1 MGEDAEAVTESLQ
14 FLLVVVPLIGLF
26 FLLRVVISRKIAQAV
41 ALARAEAASESAALS
56 ERLRGR
62 EEALLDARG
71 ALERAASRENEL
83 EGLNAGLG
91 ARIAGSEEKLRAFEE
106 AERKL
111 TDAFQNLASQA
122 LSRNN
127 QQFLD
132 LAKENLAK
140 QQGEARGEL
149 EQRQQAIAALVKPL
163 NEALGKVDAEVRRI
177 EAAREQAY
185 GTLTEQVRSMMTAQ
199 DRLQSETGKLVTA
212 LRRPEVRGNW
222 GEVQL
227 QRAVEFAG
235 MVDFVDFRTQESVDT
250 GDGKLRPDMVVKL
263 PGDKRVVVDSK
274 VPLDAYLAAIEARS
288 EEERH
293 AALVRHARQ
302 VREHVRKLSAKAYWD
317 QFENAPEFVVL
328 FLPGEAIFSA
338 ALEQD
343 PQLIEDSFQQ
353 SVLIVT
359 PATLVALLKTVF
371 YGWKQETLAANA
383 MAISDAAKVLHERLR
398 VFAGHLSGVGRG
410 LNAALTKY
418 NEAVG
423 SFDARVLPQG
433 RKLEELQAASGEA
446 LASPPPVEIAPRPLA
461 AAIAATGDDEDG
473 KAAVDE

>member
-1 MGEDAEAVTESLQ
+1 MVVTDPLKILFAVLP
-14 FLLVVVPLIGLF
+14 LVGMF
-26 FLLRVVISRKIAQAV
+26 FLVRAVVRRRITQALE
-41 ALARAEAASESAALS
+41 LARAQAASERAAVE

-62 EEALLDARG
+62 EEALVDARRS
-71 ALERAASRENEL
+71 LERAAEKENEL
-83 EGLNAGLG
+83 EARASELG
-91 ARIAGSEEKLRAFEE
+91 ARVAAGEEKLLAYAD

-132 LAKENLAK
+132 LAKENLEK
-140 QQGEARGEL
+140 LQGEARGEL

-185 GTLTEQVRSMMTAQ
+185 GTLTEQVRSMIGAQ
-199 DRLQSETGKLVTA
+199 ERLQSETGKLVTA

-235 MVDFVDFRTQESVDT
+235 MVDFVDFRTQETVESDE
-250 GDGKLRPDMVVKL
+250 GRLRPDLVVKL
-263 PGDKRVVVDSK
+263 PGGKEVVVDSK
-274 VPLDAYLAAIEARS
+274 APLDAYLAAIEATS
-288 EEERH
+288 EEHRH
-293 AALVRHARQ
+293 EALVRHARQ
-302 VREHVRKLSAKAYWD
+302 VRDHVRKLSAKAYWD
-317 QFENAPEFVVL
+317 QFPNAPEFVVL

-359 PATLVALLKTVF
+359 PATLVALLKTVS
-371 YGWKQETLAANA
+371 YGWRQETLAENA
-383 MAISDAAKVLHERLR
+383 LAISEAAKVLHDRLR
-398 VFAGHLSGVGRG
+398 VFAGHLAGVGKG
-410 LNAALTKY
+410 LTQALGRY
-418 NEAVG
+418 NDAVG

-433 RKLEELQAASGEA
+433 RKLEEMQVTGGER
-446 LASPPPVEIAPRPLA
+446 LASPPPVELAPRPVASLL
-461 AAIAATGDDEDG
+461 GDGSADED
-473 KAAVDE
+473 